1 MTGKSLK
8 RKIVRIDEARCNG
21 CGQCVTACVEGAIAL
36 VGGKARLVKDSYC
49 DGLGACLG
57 ECPEG
62 AISIEEREA
71 AAFDQ
76 AAAKAHQQ
84 SQPAA
89 APEGAAAALPCGCPG
104 TAVRALQPAA
114 AEAWPS
120 RGAPPQASQLA
131 QWPIQLALIPPTA
144 PFLRGKELTLLAD
157 CVGFAFPALHAEVL
171 AGRAVAVA
179 CPKLDDVAARGY
191 VEKLA
196 AILAANAIPKLT
208 VYRMEVPCCAGL
220 TRIAQEALRASG
232 TETPFE
238 EVVIAIQGGRLG
250 PS

>member
-1 MTGKSLK
+1 MAGKSFR

-57 ECPEG
+57 DCPEG

-76 AAAKAHQQ
+76 AAA
-84 SQPAA
+84 
-89 APEGAAAALPCGCPG
+89 APEVAAAALPCGCPG

-120 RGAPPQASQLA
+120 RGVPPQASQLA

-144 PFLRGKELTLLAD
+144 PFLRGKELALLAD
-157 CVGFAFPALHAEVL
+157 CAGFAFPALHAEVL

-191 VEKLA
+191 VQKLA